1 MTAVNSEKTT
11 HPVKLPAQIRV
22 LERGWLSSNNV
33 LCHEGEAATLVDSG
47 YVAHAGQTVTLLR
60 QALEG
65 RQLVRLVNT
74 HSHSD
79 HIGGNATLQR
89 EFGCDIVIPSGI
101 ASAVTAWDENVLM
114 LKPSGQRG
122 DPFRHDAVLAPD
134 EEFVMGGLLWKALP
148 APGHDMTALVFHCPE
163 ARLLISGDA
172 LWRDGFGIVFAEVMG
187 LGEGLQATRTT
198 LETIGRLDVGIVIP
212 GHGAPFAEF
221 DDALVRA
228 FRRVDAFAEDPGR
241 MARNAIKACF
251 TFNLLELESLPR
263 AALPGYLESIPFFHD
278 VATRI
283 LAMDIGAAAD
293 WLIVE
298 LTRAGAIEIRGD
310 LIVPT
315 MAP

>member
-1 MTAVNSEKTT
+1 M
-11 HPVKLPAQIRV
+11 HLLPQIRV
-22 LERGWLSSNNV
+22 LERGWLSSNNI
-33 LCHEGEAATLVDSG
+33 LFHEGEAATLVDSG
-47 YVAHAGQTVTLLR
+47 YVTHAAQTVSLVR

-65 RQLVRLVNT
+65 RCLTRLINT

-89 EFGCDIVIPSGI
+89 EFGCAIVIPSGI
-101 ASAVTAWDENVLM
+101 ESAVASWDEQALL

-134 EEFVMGGLLWKALP
+134 EEFVMGGLIWRALP
-148 APGHDMTALVFHCPE
+148 APGHDMTALVFHCPD

-187 LGEGLQATRTT
+187 LGEGLRAARAT
-198 LETIGRLDVGIVIP
+198 LEMIGRLEVDIVIP
-212 GHGAPFAEF
+212 GHGAPFVEF
-221 DDALVRA
+221 DDALARA
-228 FRRVDAFAEDPGR
+228 FRRVVAFEEDPGR

-251 TFNLLELESLPR
+251 TFNLLELQSLPR
-263 AALPGYLESIPFFHD
+263 LALPGYLESIPFFYD

-293 WLIVE
+293 WLIGE
-298 LTRAGAIEIRGD
+298 LTRAGAIEVHD
-310 LIVPT
+310 DVIVPT